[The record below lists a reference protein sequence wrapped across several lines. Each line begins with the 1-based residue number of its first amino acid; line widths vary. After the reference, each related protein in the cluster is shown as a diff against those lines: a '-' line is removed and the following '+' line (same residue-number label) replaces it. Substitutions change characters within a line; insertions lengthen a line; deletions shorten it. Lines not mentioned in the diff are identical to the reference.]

1 MAFKPASAQRPDWP
15 EAYLNAGIAY
25 ARCGN
30 PEDAR
35 RAFQEALVIQP
46 ESTDAARGLAA
57 LALEQ
62 QKLSGDE
69 ALDLHR
75 QLISMGA
82 QSAEVFYNAGL
93 LCQKRGHFED
103 AATYYR
109 QAIEENASFAEA
121 LLNLGHVLRAQQKED
136 EAQSCWRRALREK
149 PELAQTY
156 FEPRA

>member
-1 MAFKPASAQRPDWP
+1 MLFRS
-15 EAYLNAGIAY
+15 
-25 ARCGN
+25 
-30 PEDAR
+30 
-35 RAFQEALVIQP
+35 
-46 ESTDAARGLAA
+46 
-57 LALEQ
+57 
-62 QKLSGDE
+62 
-69 ALDLHR
+69 
-75 QLISMGA
+75 
-82 QSAEVFYNAGL
+82 
-93 LCQKRGHFED
+93 QKRGHFED